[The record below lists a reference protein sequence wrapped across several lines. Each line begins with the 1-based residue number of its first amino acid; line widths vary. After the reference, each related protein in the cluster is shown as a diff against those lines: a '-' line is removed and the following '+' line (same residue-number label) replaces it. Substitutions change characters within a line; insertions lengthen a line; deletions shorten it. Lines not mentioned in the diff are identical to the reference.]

1 MVANRGGIFHH
12 FWDAPYRPL
21 FLAAY
26 LWAFIVV
33 AVWPLGETW
42 GLPMP
47 WLEPVVFW
55 HIHELI
61 FGFTSAAI
69 GGYLLTALPN
79 WAKTP
84 PVFGPVLKI
93 LLMFWIVA
101 RVSIASADLLPL
113 PLLTMLNAPFFL
125 ALSAVTLSQTLRA
138 GAWAK
143 APFGLFVL
151 FIGASDIAFLI
162 ALKNGHYQD
171 LLDISYLALAL
182 VSLLVLIVGSRLIP
196 AFTDNWL
203 KQTVDNGPCVQVA
216 LFSRGLAICLFV
228 LFIGATLA
236 GYRSIAGTFVAL
248 SGLVS
253 LWNMRG
259 WRSFSILRSPLLAGL
274 HLAYFWLPIGL
285 ISFGVLLIFR
295 TGYPISGLL
304 HVLTIGALSGLIIAV
319 SGRAASH
326 NGKGD
331 MQASSFLVSG
341 MALIWFSTPVR
352 VAAPVFPDQ
361 TTDLELISAVIWCA
375 GWANCLIGFR
385 PALIGEARRPVLS
398 GTKHQTTAMKSPN
411 VKGT

>member
-26 LWAFIVV
+26 LWAFVVV

-47 WLEPVVFW
+47 RLEPVVFW

-79 WAKTP
+79 WAQAP
-84 PVFGPVLKI
+84 PVHGPVLKI
-93 LLMFWIVA
+93 LLLFWIVA

-113 PLLTMLNAPFFL
+113 PMLAMLNAPFFL
-125 ALSAVTLSQTLRA
+125 ALAALILSQTLQT

-143 APFGLFVL
+143 APFGLIVL
-151 FIGASDIAFLI
+151 LIGASDIAFLI
-162 ALKNGHYQD
+162 ALKNGHFQGV
-171 LLDISYLALAL
+171 LDISHLALAL

-203 KQTVDNGPCVQVA
+203 KQRADIGPCVQVA
-216 LFSRGLAICLFV
+216 PFSRGLAICLCV

-236 GYRSIAGTFVAL
+236 GYRGVAGTFVAL

-259 WRSFSILRSPLLAGL
+259 WRSVSILRSPLLAGL

-285 ISFGVLLIFR
+285 ISLGTVLIFQ

-304 HVLTIGALSGLIIAV
+304 HILTIGALSGLIIAV

-326 NGKGD
+326 NGKGG
-331 MQASSFLVSG
+331 MQASRFLVLG
-341 MALIWFSTPVR
+341 MALIWSSTPVR
-352 VAAPVFPDQ
+352 VAAPLFPDQ
-361 TTDLELISAVIWCA
+361 TTNLELISAIIWCA
-375 GWANCLIGFR
+375 GWAHCLIGFR

-398 GTKHQTTAMKSPN
+398 GTKHQTTSLKPSN
-411 VKGT
+411 LKGT

>member
-1 MVANRGGIFHH
+1 MANRDGIFHH
-12 FWDAPYRPL
+12 LWDAPYRPL

-26 LWAFIVV
+26 FWAFVVV
-33 AVWPLGETW
+33 AVWPLGEAW

-47 WLEPVVFW
+47 RLEPVVFW

-61 FGFTSAAI
+61 FGFTAAAI

-84 PVFGPVLKI
+84 PVHGPVLKI

-113 PLLTMLNAPFFL
+113 PMLAMLNAPFFL
-125 ALSAVTLSQTLRA
+125 ALAALILSQTLRA

-143 APFGLFVL
+143 VPFGLIVL
-151 FIGASDIAFLI
+151 CIGASDIAFLI
-162 ALKNGHYQD
+162 ALKNGHYQGV
-171 LLDISYLALAL
+171 LDISHLALAL

-203 KQTVDNGPCVQVA
+203 KQRADNGPCFQVA
-216 LFSRGLAICLFV
+216 LFSRGLAICLLV
-228 LFIGATLA
+228 LFVGATLTGYPGVA
-236 GYRSIAGTFVAL
+236 GAFVAL
-248 SGLVS
+248 SGLVT

-274 HLAYFWLPIGL
+274 HLAYFWLPLGL
-285 ISFGVLLIFR
+285 ISLGTVLIFQ

-304 HVLTIGALSGLIIAV
+304 HILTIGALSGLIIAV

-326 NGKGD
+326 NGKGG
-331 MQASSFLVSG
+331 MQASRFLVLG
-341 MALIWFSTPVR
+341 MGLIWFSTPVR
-352 VAAPVFPDQ
+352 VAAPMFPDQ
-361 TTDLELISAVIWCA
+361 TKNLELISALIWCA
-375 GWANCLIGFR
+375 GWAHCLIGFR

-398 GTKHQTTAMKSPN
+398 GTKHQTTALKPSN
-411 VKGT
+411 LKGT